1 MNLDQTATNAPCG
14 VRLAGTG
21 SYVPAGILTNDDL
34 SKMMDTND
42 EWIVQRT
49 GINERRVLDPA
60 TESHFSMALAAIRG
74 ALEDAK
80 MDGSELDL
88 IIVGTVSMAM
98 TCPSTACRISHEI
111 GAAPAG
117 AFDLTAAC
125 SGFLYAMNLADSLI
139 RSGRHKN
146 IGIIGVEALST
157 IVDYTDRGSAI
168 LFGDAAGAAILC
180 ADENPNRG
188 CIYQR
193 IEADGRDWKT
203 LYMPEKEEDVF
214 EGDASTNKLCT
225 LRMLGRDVYKFA
237 VTKFQWAIQDALDFT
252 GLAAEDIGV
261 YICHQSNLRIID
273 SAIEKLGLPRENVFV
288 NIDKY
293 GNCSSASVGLCLD
306 QLRKEGRVPEGKPVV
321 LVAFGGGLTWASS
334 VWIP

>member
-1 MNLDQTATNAPCG
+1 MKLDQTAANAPCG

-21 SYVPAGILTNDDL
+21 SYVPEKVLSNDDL
-34 SKMMDTND
+34 SKMMDTSD

-49 GINERRVLDPA
+49 GIQERRMLDP
-60 TESHFSMALAAIRG
+60 TKESHLSMTLAAMQR
-74 ALEDAK
+74 ALEDAQ
-80 MDGSELDL
+80 MEGSELDL
-88 IIVGTVSMAM
+88 IIVGTVSMSM
-98 TCPSTACRISHEI
+98 MCPSTACLISDAI

-139 RSGRHKN
+139 RSGRHRK
-146 IGIIGVEALST
+146 IGVVGVEALST

-168 LFGDAAGAAILC
+168 LFGDAASAAILC
-180 ADENPNRG
+180 ADENPGRG

-203 LYMPEKEEDVF
+203 LYLPKKEEDFF
-214 EGDASTNKLCT
+214 EGDPSTNKPGT
-225 LRMLGRDVYKFA
+225 LRMQGREVYKFA
-237 VTKFQWAIQDALDFT
+237 VTKFQWAIKDALDFT
-252 GLAAEDIGV
+252 GLSPEDVGV

-273 SAIEKLGLPRENVFV
+273 SAIEKLGLPRENVFI
-288 NIDKY
+288 NIDKF

-306 QLRKEGRVPEGKPVV
+306 QVRKAGRMPENKPVV